1 MQKTDESRQKTD
13 ERRQRTDEK
22 ITVVERKDTDNTNK
36 QGSQGDQNIKEP
48 IKASSPTKLTPE
60 QKGEAIEYLNQR
72 YDDLVDLSNDLNEKN
87 LAIDISNPSNSSPVI
102 YRLQEYNINDR
113 RFAIDKEFTDFYNL
127 IMSSNRGLY
136 SDDEEINPLLNK
148 IDKLTEEVT
157 SKLYEIIKK
166 GFSTFK
172 QDISG
177 TIQTISGELTNIRRV
192 LYDAFISYY
201 KDEDISG
208 LFPSY
213 ELLPSSKPDSIPND
227 KNNEKTRLIYDQL
240 AAFNSNPT
248 YNDIRQQII
257 RDTAA
262 NTNNINVALNNIVPK
277 IKRYKQLSLF
287 NINFKKNFL
296 EKLIS
301 KDNTEDLFTSLR
313 RQVESLPKIINRII
327 TRIDSIY
334 NGKNETSKDSKIP
347 YEFNKELLKEVE
359 SYKFKSVVVP
369 PN

>member
-1 MQKTDESRQKTD
+1 M
-13 ERRQRTDEK
+13 
-22 ITVVERKDTDNTNK
+22 
-36 QGSQGDQNIKEP
+36 
-48 IKASSPTKLTPE
+48 
-60 QKGEAIEYLNQR
+60 
-72 YDDLVDLSNDLNEKN
+72 DLGNALNENN
-87 LAIDISNPSNSSPVI
+87 LAIDISNPSNNSPVI
-102 YRLQEYNINDR
+102 GPLRNYNINDR
-113 RFAIDKEFTDFYNL
+113 HFAIDKDFTDFYNL
-127 IMSSNRGLY
+127 IMSSNRSLY
-136 SDDEEINPLLNK
+136 SDDEQINPLLNK
-148 IDKLTEEVT
+148 IDQLREDVSLKLN
-157 SKLYEIIKK
+157 EIIEK
-166 GFSTFK
+166 GFLTFK
-172 QDISG
+172 EDISG
-177 TIQTISGELTNIRRV
+177 TIQTISGELTNIRKV

-201 KDEDISG
+201 KDVDKDVDISE

-213 ELLPSSKPDSIPND
+213 ELLPSSKPDSIPNN
-227 KNNEKTRLIYDQL
+227 NNEKTRLIYDQL

-277 IKRYKQLSLF
+277 IKMYKELSSF

-369 PN
+369 PNK